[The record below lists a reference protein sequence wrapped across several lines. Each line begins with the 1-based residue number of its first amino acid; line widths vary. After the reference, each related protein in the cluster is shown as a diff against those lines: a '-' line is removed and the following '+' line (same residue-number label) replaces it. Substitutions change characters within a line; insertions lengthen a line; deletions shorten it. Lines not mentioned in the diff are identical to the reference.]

1 MLIQLQQQ
9 GHSEYVGWVLKFSC
23 NQPGIIDKLTAAL
36 KKMTRDLEEWQ
47 KMVDDTRKRFYCLN
61 YYTTQQLLLL
71 RKELC
76 HLIHPSDMKPD
87 VLTLL
92 MSLSREVTA
101 DLVVPLINQVNEE
114 NDEEDEWTV
123 HTQDDQSILQ
133 KDIKHIRDT
142 RKIVKTAVT
151 PQAKLKDHTLTT
163 QQSIILENLV
173 RCYDKELILLAFENV
188 KNPDIEEEVI
198 EWCEE
203 NEDKLTKEEGST
215 DLNIDSTHQ
224 PKCETF
230 HPETGFVEQQSPG
243 SVVISQSVPTVFIDE
258 NHPVVK
264 QLLLAGY
271 KIHLAIEAATKY
283 PENAQKAIEHID
295 QSDGNKEM
303 KDLLLIANSYKKQQT
318 SDTKK

>member
-23 NQPGIIDKLTAAL
+23 NHPGIIDKLTAAL
-36 KKMTRDLEEWQ
+36 KKMTKDLEEWQ
-47 KMVDDTRKRFYCLN
+47 KMVDDARKRFYCLN

-76 HLIHPSDMKPD
+76 HLVHPSDMKPD

-114 NDEEDEWTV
+114 NDEDEWTV
-123 HTQDDQSILQ
+123 HTQDNHSILQ
-133 KDIKHIRDT
+133 KDTKDIRE
-142 RKIVKTAVT
+142 IVETAVI
-151 PQAKLKDHTLTT
+151 PQAKLKVHTLTT
-163 QQSIILENLV
+163 QQNIILANLV

-188 KNPDIEEEVI
+188 KNPDIEEEVD
-198 EWCEE
+198 EWCAK
-203 NEDKLTKEEGST
+203 NEDKLTKEEGSAG
-215 DLNIDSTHQ
+215 LNFDGTHQ
-224 PKCETF
+224 PKSETF
-230 HPETGFVEQQSPG
+230 HHETGIVEQHSSA
-243 SVVISQSVPTVFIDE
+243 SVVISQPVPMISIDE

-271 KIHLAIEAATKY
+271 KRHLAIEAATKY
-283 PENAQKAIEHID
+283 PENARKAIEHID

-303 KDLLLIANSYKKQQT
+303 KELLLIANSYRKQQT
-318 SDTKK
+318 PDTKK